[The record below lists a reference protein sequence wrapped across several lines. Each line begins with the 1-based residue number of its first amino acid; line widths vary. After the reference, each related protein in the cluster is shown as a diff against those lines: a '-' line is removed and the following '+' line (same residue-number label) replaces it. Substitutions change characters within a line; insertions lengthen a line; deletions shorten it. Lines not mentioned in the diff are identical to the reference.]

1 MQRRNIFAAGA
12 LTLAAATAHAQTSPA
27 QTVPAAAKTYV
38 LVHGA
43 WGGGWIWRHTAD
55 GLRAKGHRV
64 FTPTQTGLGE
74 RRHLMARTITID
86 TFVQDIAS
94 VLEAEELQDVILVGH
109 SFGGFAV
116 TGVADRMPER
126 IRHLVYLDAL
136 LPENGETAFSV
147 LPPGIEE
154 ARRRTVNEQGGG
166 VALPVPPLSAFPLPD
181 DVRAW
186 FGRRLAPHP
195 FGTYD
200 TPLRLRAPVGAG
212 RPVTYVSYTNPKL
225 ASIEPSRVRAKS
237 KEGPNWRFMEMD
249 VPHDAQAAV
258 PDRIIALLDGIG

>member
-1 MQRRNIFAAGA
+1 MDRRAIVAGAAVLAAAGA
-12 LTLAAATAHAQTSPA
+12 AQAQAQAPATP
-27 QTVPAAAKTYV
+27 PKTFV

-43 WGGGWIWRHTAD
+43 WGGGWIWKYTAD
-55 GLRAKGHRV
+55 GLRQKGHRV

-74 RRHLMARTITID
+74 RKHLLARTISID
-86 TFVQDIAS
+86 TFVDDILG
-94 VLEAEELQDVILVGH
+94 VLEAEELTDIILVGH

-126 IRHLVYLDAL
+126 IRHLVYLDAF

-154 ARRRTVNEQGGG
+154 ARRRTVAEHGGG

-181 DVRAW
+181 DVRQW
-186 FGRRLAPHP
+186 FGRRLTPHP

-200 TPLRLRAPVGAG
+200 TPIRLKAPPGNG
-212 RPVTYVSYTNPKL
+212 RPVTYVSYTNPAL
-225 ASIEPSRVRAKS
+225 ASIEPSRARARAKQ
-237 KEGPNWRFMEMD
+237 GPDWRFMELD
-249 VPHDAQAAV
+249 VPHDAQAAM
-258 PDRIIALLDGIG
+258 PAQIIALLEGM

>member
-1 MQRRNIFAAGA
+1 MERRSILAAGA
-12 LTLAAATAHAQTSPA
+12 VALAAGAAQA
-27 QTVPAAAKTYV
+27 QPAARPAKTYV

-43 WGGGWIWRHTAD
+43 WGGGWIWKDTAE

-74 RRHLMARTITID
+74 RRHLMARSITID
-86 TFVQDIAS
+86 TFVEDIAA
-94 VLEAEELQDVILVGH
+94 VLETEELQEVILVGH
-109 SFGGFAV
+109 SFGGFAA
-116 TGVADRMPER
+116 TGVADRMPQR

-166 VALPVPPLSAFPLPD
+166 VALPVPPLNAFPLPD
-181 DVRAW
+181 DIRAW

-200 TPLRLRAPVGAG
+200 TPLRLKAPPGAG
-212 RPVTYVSYTNPKL
+212 RPVTYVSYTNPAL
-225 ASIEPSRVRAKS
+225 ASIEPSRVRAKA
-237 KEGPNWRFMEMD
+237 KQGPNWRFMEMD

-258 PDRIIALLDGIG
+258 PERIITLLDGIA

>member
-1 MQRRNIFAAGA
+1 MERRHIFAGA
-12 LTLAAATAHAQTSPA
+12 SILAAASIASAQ
-27 QTVPAAAKTYV
+27 AAPRTFV

-43 WGGGWIWRHTAD
+43 WGGGWIWKFTAEA
-55 GLRAKGHRV
+55 LRAKGHRV

-74 RRHLMARTITID
+74 RKHLLARSITID
-86 TFVQDIAS
+86 TFVDDIAA
-94 VLEAEELQDVILVGH
+94 VLETEELRDVVLVGH

-154 ARRRTVNEQGGG
+154 ARRRTVSEQGGG
-166 VALPVPPLSAFPLPD
+166 VALPVPPLAAFPLPD
-181 DVRAW
+181 DVKEW
-186 FGRRLAPHP
+186 FGRRLTPHP

-200 TPLRLRAPVGAG
+200 TAIRLRAAAGAG
-212 RPVTYVSYTNPKL
+212 RPVTYVSYTNPAL
-225 ASIEPSRVRAKS
+225 ASIEPSRVRARGRQ
-237 KEGPNWRFMEMD
+237 GPNWRYMELD

-258 PDRIIALLDGIG
+258 PARIVALLEGIAG

>member
-1 MQRRNIFAAGA
+1 MERRTMLAAGA
-12 LTLAAATAHAQTSPA
+12 LALAATPALAQ
-27 QTVPAAAKTYV
+27 QPAASPKTYV

-43 WGGGWIWRHTAD
+43 WGGGWIWKHTAE

-74 RRHLMARTITID
+74 RKHLMARSITID
-86 TFVQDIAS
+86 TFVEDIAA
-94 VLEAEELQDVILVGH
+94 VLQAEELRDVILVGH

-116 TGVADRMPER
+116 TGVADRMPDR

-136 LPENGETAFSV
+136 LPENGDTAFAV

-154 ARRRTVNEQGGG
+154 ARRRTVAEQGGG

-181 DVRAW
+181 EVRAW
-186 FGRRLAPHP
+186 FGRQLAPHP

-200 TPLRLRAPVGAG
+200 TPLRLKAPPGAG
-212 RPVTYVSYTNPKL
+212 RPVTYVSYTNPPL
-225 ASIEPSRVRAKS
+225 ASIEPSRQRARAKQAQ
-237 KEGPNWRFMEMD
+237 GWRFTEMD

-258 PDRIIALLDGIG
+258 PERIIALLDGIN